1 MRRHTGRHAGRHAGR
16 YAGFLLAFLV
26 LVGVGLWGG
35 NIGVPGFVVPLGI
48 TALFW
53 IAQATSWN
61 LLSGFSGYF
70 SFGQA
75 AYVGTGA

>member
-1 MRRHTGRHAGRHAGR
+1 VRRYG
-16 YAGFLLAFLV
+16 GFGLAFLILAV
-26 LVGVGLWGG
+26 IGLWGRDA
-35 NIGVPGFVVPLGI
+35 GVPGFVVPLGI

-75 AYVGTGA
+75 AYVGTGRTRWRC